1 MLRQFMRKLR
11 RVVLAL
17 LLLVLAVG
25 VALQLWFAAWIWH
38 YKEHAPTYTPF
49 MHLGTGSPGAPT
61 LKYEWRD
68 AEQIAHAL
76 GQAVLAAEDSRFV
89 YHKGLE
95 WEGIRNAYQ
104 KNKAAGA
111 KVAGGSTLT
120 QQLAKNL
127 FLSRRKTYWR
137 KGQEALIALM
147 MEAMLS
153 KERILTLYLNV
164 AQWGHGIYGA
174 EAAAQHFFHISA
186 AELSAE
192 QAAELAA
199 RLPGPTY
206 YHDQGRT
213 PWLQQYQHIILQRMP
228 FTPTPTTIKEQ

>member
-1 MLRQFMRKLR
+1 MLRHLMRKLR
-11 RVVLAL
+11 RLALAAL
-17 LLLVLAVG
+17 LLMLAIGVG
-25 VALQLWFAAWIWH
+25 LQLWFAAWIWH
-38 YKEHAPTYTPF
+38 YKTHAPTYTPF
-49 MHLGTGSPGAPT
+49 MHLGTGSPGAPK

-68 AEQIAHAL
+68 AGDIAHTL
-76 GQAVLAAEDSRFV
+76 KQAVLAAEDSRFI

-95 WEGIRNAYQ
+95 WDSIRNAYR

-127 FLSRRKTYWR
+127 FLSRNKTYWR
-137 KGQEALIALM
+137 KGQEALIALI
-147 MEAMLS
+147 MEAILS

-164 AQWGHGIYGA
+164 AQWGHGVYGA
-174 EAAAQHFFHISA
+174 EAAAQEFFQVSA
-186 AELSAE
+186 ANLTRA

-206 YHDQGRT
+206 YHDKGRT
-213 PWLQQYQHIILQRMP
+213 EWLQEYQQIILQRMP
-228 FTPTPTTIKEQ
+228 FTPTP